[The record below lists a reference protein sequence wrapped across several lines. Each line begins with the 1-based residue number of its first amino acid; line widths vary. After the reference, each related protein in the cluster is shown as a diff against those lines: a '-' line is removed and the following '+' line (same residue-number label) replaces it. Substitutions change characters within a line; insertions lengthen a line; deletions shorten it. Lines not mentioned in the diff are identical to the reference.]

1 MEKRIQ
7 KIIIP
12 GRLPGLNEFFSL
24 VHSAE
29 NNRHREKTSVDIM
42 NMLKQGEGKK
52 VEWAIKAAGVQ
63 PLRQKCGVVIFWFEK
78 DRRRDQ
84 DNILS
89 AKKIIMDAL
98 KKSKVLGDDGWKYV
112 GNGWA
117 DDVFVD
123 KNNPRIEVFLLEGY
137 KVGID
142 YDSINGLV
150 ANVPRGQFS

>member
-1 MEKRIQ
+1 
-7 KIIIP
+7 
-12 GRLPGLNEFFSL
+12 
-24 VHSAE
+24 
-29 NNRHREKTSVDIM
+29 
-42 NMLKQGEGKK
+42 
-52 VEWAIKAAGVQ
+52 
-63 PLRQKCGVVIFWFEK
+63 
-78 DRRRDQ
+78 
-84 DNILS
+84 
-89 AKKIIMDAL
+89 MDAL